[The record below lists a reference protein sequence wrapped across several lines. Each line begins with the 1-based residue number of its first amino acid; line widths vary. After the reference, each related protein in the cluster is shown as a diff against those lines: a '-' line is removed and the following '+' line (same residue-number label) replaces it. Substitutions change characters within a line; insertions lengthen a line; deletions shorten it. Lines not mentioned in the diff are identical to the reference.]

1 MDVILPNGR
10 RVGLGAYVAAWK
22 TLRGMDPAA
31 AVRGFD
37 YFPAPA
43 GDVLRRMREGLTDRI
58 NQRGGYAVPESRV
71 HPSIWGHV
79 GTPRVILYPGQV
91 RLLPRSARA
100 RVEHRVYRADEW

>member
-1 MDVILPNGR
+1 MPFLTAAALATMLANVDVPP
-10 RVGLGAYVAAWK
+10 GARYVAI
-22 TLRGMDPAA
+22 GCEGD
-31 AVRGFD
+31 
-37 YFPAPA
+37 PAPA